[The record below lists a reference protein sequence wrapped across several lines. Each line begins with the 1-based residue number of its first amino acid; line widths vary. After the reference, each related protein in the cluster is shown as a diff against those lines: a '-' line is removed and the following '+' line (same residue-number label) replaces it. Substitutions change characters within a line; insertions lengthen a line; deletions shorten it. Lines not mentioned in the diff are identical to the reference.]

1 VSPAASGSGGLPTRS
16 EIENWDTSDLATA
29 AEAWRQ
35 AAAESEAAFDQHR
48 QNIATPGGT
57 TWEGDA
63 KDAALDRVT
72 ADQAVVSRQGDVLR
86 AGGSL
91 ADDGHH
97 DIQAAQR
104 DALTAISEAEA
115 DGFKVSED
123 LSVTDTRRYDITTI
137 RDRNRAAT
145 EHAEDIRWR
154 AGQLVQTDS
163 LVGRRLEDKAAELD
177 GIRFDGEGDGRD
189 GSVHLVDYNMPQS
202 PQFPLPT
209 DRPWEYNLDL
219 TSTRKLDQEGKPSA
233 GTIASI
239 DDVWKELNRCFNC
252 NFPIGGAPKEFPRVG
267 DKLPLSVGMGS
278 NGPNL
283 PFPVEV
289 TQIDTTANE
298 INIEFKTLPGHVD
311 GEGSI
316 IHFRFYEAGGE
327 LHLGVRGAVAHGPG
341 AIDSFPRSLTAPL
354 ERVGYTAVAGATWQ
368 PYIDRL
374 TSNIA
379 AAEGVPLASMRP
391 EIGGPDMPIVLP
403 R

>member
-1 VSPAASGSGGLPTRS
+1 MSPAASGSGGLPTRS
-16 EIENWDTSDLATA
+16 EIENWDTSDLTTA
-29 AEAWRQ
+29 AAAWRQ

-48 QNIATPGGT
+48 QNIAAPGGT

-63 KDAALDRVT
+63 KDAALDRVS
-72 ADQAVVSRQGDVLR
+72 ADHAVVGRQGDVLR
-86 AGGSL
+86 DGAKL
-91 ADDGHH
+91 AEDGHH
-97 DIQAAQR
+97 DVQAAKR
-104 DALTAISEAEA
+104 DAVTAISDAEA
-115 DGFKVSED
+115 DGFKVAED
-123 LSVTDTRRYDITTI
+123 LSVTDARRYDITTI
-137 RDRNRAAT
+137 RDRNRAAK
-145 EHAEDIRWR
+145 ERAEDIRWR
-154 AGQLVQTDS
+154 AEQLVQTDS
-163 LVGRRLEDKAAELD
+163 LVGQRLQDKAAELD

-189 GSVHLVDYNMPQS
+189 GPVQLVDYTMPQS

-219 TSTRKLDQEGKPSA
+219 TSTRRLDQEGKPTA

-252 NFPIGGAPKEFPRVG
+252 NFPIGGAPKEFPKVG

-289 TQIDTTANE
+289 TQIDKTASE

-311 GEGSI
+311 GEGST

-341 AIDSFPRSLTAPL
+341 AIDSFPRGLTAPL

-374 TSNIA
+374 TANIA
-379 AAEGVPLASMRP
+379 AAEGVPVASTRP